1 VDGVREVRRLTLEPG
16 AVPEALRARWFFG
29 DEPEELVI
37 CFHPG
42 GQGRVAELFRR
53 VGRAAFKG
61 LGGVVVWELC
71 AADGGP
77 GALASQLGPG
87 WGRGGS

>member
-1 VDGVREVRRLTLEPG
+1 VRRLTLEPG

-37 CFHPG
+37 CFR
-42 GQGRVAELFRR
+42 QGRVAELFRR